1 MLLVFILLF
10 GFIFTVSSYGFV
22 YLAEGSEARVL
33 SAKAADAEVMVDTNH
48 ERFESTTKASCEG
61 RWQTKL
67 FKQEGSEQKT
77 KHHENRLV
85 ALLIIP
91 LVTLGVSGVAV
102 CVDMLVRGG
111 MQPENKVI
119 EHRTKAS
126 LDDSQLIRLSE
137 N

>member
-1 MLLVFILLF
+1 MLQVFILLF

-48 ERFESTTKASCEG
+48 ELFESTAKASCEG
-61 RWQTKL
+61 RLQTKL
-67 FKQEGSEQKT
+67 FVQEGSEQKT
-77 KHHENRLV
+77 KHHENRLIT
-85 ALLIIP
+85 LLIIP
-91 LVTLGVSGVAV
+91 LITLVGV
-102 CVDMLVRGG
+102 CVDMLVIGG

-119 EHRTKAS
+119 EPRAKAS
-126 LDDSQLIRLSE
+126 LEDSQLIRLSE